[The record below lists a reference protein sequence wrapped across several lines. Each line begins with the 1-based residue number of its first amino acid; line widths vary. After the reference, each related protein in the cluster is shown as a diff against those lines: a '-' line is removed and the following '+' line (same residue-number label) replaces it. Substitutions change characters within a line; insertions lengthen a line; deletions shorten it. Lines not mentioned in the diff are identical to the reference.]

1 MEPLIVILIV
11 LALLTVAFLAIYIPL
26 SVIHSKRKKFVLQH
40 SKALQQL
47 DIINKSYRF
56 NNVIFYDLSN
66 SYDNEIFYDIISP
79 EDYLIYKLVD
89 IQEKFIKQI
98 RDAKGNRMMF
108 EKYKEEIAEKCKLGQ
123 FDADDLPGSRAKLLK
138 IEKDLFES
146 KLQTPAT
153 NYSVS
158 VYLKLTNINGV
169 YQDSKGERFSMSEI
183 CELIDRVNDRNG
195 DFFNDREIWDAI
207 CRVERGKVT
216 NRMRFAIYER
226 DGWCCRKCGRH
237 TDNLEI
243 DHIVPISKGGKTTM
257 DNLQTLCARCNK
269 EKDLTPKDTAIKA
282 VGSLIK

>member
-1 MEPLIVILIV
+1 MKPGLIFLILFLLSIV
-11 LALLTVAFLAIYIPL
+11 VFLAILLPIC
-26 SVIHSKRKKFVLQH
+26 VARSKRKKFVLQH

-47 DIINKSYRF
+47 DTINKSYRF
-56 NNVIFYDLSN
+56 NNVVFYDLSN
-66 SYDNEIFYDIISP
+66 SYDNEKFYDNISP

-123 FDADDLPGSRAKLLK
+123 FDVDDLPGSRAKLLK

-183 CELIDRVNDRNG
+183 CELIDRVNDRSG
-195 DFFNDREIWDAI
+195 DFFNDRDIWDAI

-226 DGWCCRKCGRH
+226 DGWRCRKCGRQ

-243 DHIVPISKGGKTTM
+243 DHIIPISKGGKTTM

-269 EKDLTPKDTAIKA
+269 EK
-282 VGSLIK
+282 GSNTERYGNKSRRFFD